1 MSNIRINEIKKE
13 DKKAFKRFIIL
24 VIIALIAGVFTG
36 FISGNLKD
44 ILGENIPILLISTLE
59 KITPFASLVL
69 SLLIIIM
76 SKIIYVNARKEYDLF
91 KKVNDNEDIIDRIE
105 GNLSIL
111 LLITSIN
118 TIIGFFFFGIA
129 SILSTFYSING
140 GISIIKVLCSF
151 IGFILCLI
159 SSILIQKNVINLE
172 KEINPLLKGSIYD
185 TNFSKKWIESCD
197 EAIKLGIFKSAYKAY
212 RCVSITCII
221 LWVFCIIGHDLWNFG
236 VMPMVMVTII
246 WLVQTISYSI
256 ESIKYNKR
264 K

>member
-1 MSNIRINEIKKE
+1 MNRSSINEIKKE
-13 DKKAFKRFIIL
+13 DKKAFKGFIIF

-36 FISGNLKD
+36 FISGNLKE
-44 ILGENIPILLISTLE
+44 ILGENIPILLISILE
-59 KITPFASLVL
+59 KITPFASLLL
-69 SLLIIIM
+69 SLLIIII
-76 SKIIYVNARKEYDLF
+76 SKIIYGNARKEYDLS

-118 TIIGFFFFGIA
+118 TIIGFFFFGIV
-129 SILSTFYSING
+129 SMLLPFDDING
-140 GISIIKVLCSF
+140 SISVIKVLCSF

-159 SSILIQKNVINLE
+159 SSILIQKNIINLE

-185 TNFSKKWIESCD
+185 TNFSKKWVESCD
-197 EAIKLGIFKSAYKAY
+197 EAIKLGIFKNAYKAY
-212 RCVSITCII
+212 RCVSTTCII
-221 LWVFCIIGHDLWNFG
+221 LWVFCVIGNDLWNFG

-256 ESIKYNKR
+256 ESIKHNKS

>member
-1 MSNIRINEIKKE
+1 MSNTNINEIKKE
-13 DKKAFKRFIIL
+13 DKKAFKGFIIL
-24 VIIALIAGVFTG
+24 IIIALIAGFFTG
-36 FISGNLKD
+36 FISGNLKE
-44 ILGENIPILLISTLE
+44 ILGESVPILLISILE
-59 KITPFASLVL
+59 KITPFVSIVL
-69 SLLIIIM
+69 SLIIIII
-76 SKIIYVNARKEYDLF
+76 SKIIYANTRKKYDLF
-91 KKVNDNEDIIDRIE
+91 KKSNDNEDIVDKIE

-118 TIIGFFFFGIA
+118 TIVGFFFFGVA
-129 SILSTFYSING
+129 SVLSTFYSRSG
-140 GISIIKVLCSF
+140 DISIIRVFCSF

-185 TNFSKKWIESCD
+185 INFSKKWVESCD

-212 RCVSITCII
+212 KCVSITCII
-221 LWVFCIIGHDLWNFG
+221 LWIFCVIGHDLWNFG

-256 ESIKYNKR
+256 ESIKR